1 MTTSTMVVLALLHRQ
16 WAFPRGAFT
25 YALEYARQRQAFG
38 QPIVEFQGIQFLL
51 ADLVTRIE
59 AARYLVYKAAHIADT
74 ADRRLS
80 RYAAMAKLF
89 ALKLPCK

>member
-1 MTTSTMVVLALLHRQ
+1 MTTLDYGRIGIAAQAVGISQ
-16 WAFPRGAFT
+16 GAFT
-25 YALEYARQRQAFG
+25 YALEYARQRQAFD

-74 ADRRLS
+74 AGSTLESLCGYGQAVRL
-80 RYAAMAKLF
+80 
-89 ALKLPCK
+89 